1 MKKYLLYLLGGAVAA
16 VALLTL
22 NAVPSALAVDGST
35 KTLSSTNTTVSV
47 ATNATQTLTAP
58 IGGTGKS
65 ADITLQNTGT
75 HKVYVTLDGTTPTS
89 TRGLVLYPPSTAY
102 NISVSGTNNDVIVT
116 NTWTVIEGDKIVLQD
131 NQQSIKLA
139 VDTAIGAATNKVQVL
154 ERYYITYP

>member
-89 TRGLVLYPPSTAY
+89 TRG
-102 NISVSGTNNDVIVT
+102 IV
-116 NTWTVIEGDKIVLQD
+116 
-131 NQQSIKLA
+131 
-139 VDTAIGAATNKVQVL
+139 
-154 ERYYITYP
+154 